1 MSAPS
6 VLRAT
11 TVAGLLGAEL
21 IHWSV
26 IDVHAREWA
35 AAGYFFTAVAIV
47 EVVLAVGVGVSR
59 RRAWLWLALATSAAT
74 LAVWAVTRT
83 VGLPFGP
90 AAGQPEAVG
99 RADVVA
105 ALLELLTVAVVAGL
119 LRAPAALS
127 AAVQRASAAESAQH
141 RFVGAVALYVGALTA
156 FAMTPALAGSLSHD
170 ADAEDTRPIV
180 TLTAANLTF
189 DRDHLE
195 LGNGESFDIRL
206 ANRDAIPHNLTL
218 YRTTPA
224 EPAFRGKIVDARAT
238 RTYQFATPGPG
249 TYRFQCDIHP
259 TMTGTAEV
267 GAAG

>member
-11 TVAGLLGAEL
+11 AVAGLLGAEL

-35 AAGYFFTAVAIV
+35 AAGFFFTAVAIV
-47 EVVLAVGVGVSR
+47 EVILAIAVGISR

-105 ALLELLTVAVVAGL
+105 ALLELLTAAVIAGL

-127 AAVQRASAAESAQH
+127 AAPERSSAAESVQH

-170 ADAEDTRPIV
+170 ADADETRPMV
-180 TLTAANLTF
+180 TLTAANFTF

-206 ANRDAIPHNLTL
+206 VNRDAIPHNLTL

-224 EPAFRGKIVDARAT
+224 EPAFRGEIVDPRAT
-238 RTYQFATPGPG
+238 RTYHFATPGPG
-249 TYRFQCDIHP
+249 TYRFRCDIHP
-259 TMTGTAEV
+259 AMTGTVEV
-267 GAAG
+267 DAPG

>member
-1 MSAPS
+1 MRGPS

-11 TVAGLLGAEL
+11 AVAGLLGAEL

-26 IDVHAREWA
+26 IDVHAREWV

-47 EVVLAVGVGVSR
+47 EVILAIGVGVSR

-90 AAGQPEAVG
+90 AAGQPEAIG

-105 ALLELLTVAVVAGL
+105 ALLELLTVAGVAGL
-119 LRAPAALS
+119 LRAPAAPPG
-127 AAVQRASAAESAQH
+127 AVERASAAEPVQH
-141 RFVGAVALYVGALTA
+141 RFVSAVALYVAALTA

-170 ADAEDTRPIV
+170 ADDTRPIV
-180 TLTAANLTF
+180 TLTVANSIF

-195 LGNGESFDIRL
+195 LGNGASFDIRL
-206 ANRDAIPHNLTL
+206 VNRDAIPHNLTL

-224 EPAFRGKIVDARAT
+224 EPAFRGKIVDPRAT
-238 RTYQFATPGPG
+238 RTYRFATPGPG
-249 TYRFQCDIHP
+249 IYRFRCDIHP
-259 TMTGTAEV
+259 AMTGTAEI
-267 GAAG
+267 G